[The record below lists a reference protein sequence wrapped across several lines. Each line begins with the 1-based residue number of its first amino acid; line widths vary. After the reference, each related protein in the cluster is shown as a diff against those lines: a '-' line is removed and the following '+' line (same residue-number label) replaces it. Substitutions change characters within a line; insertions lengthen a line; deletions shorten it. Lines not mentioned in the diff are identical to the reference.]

1 MTGESFENSQ
11 PPTGRFMPSTRR
23 QQSLASQTSANQ
35 LIEMCH
41 AAASQTKEELKQY
54 DEDLERH
61 VSIDRK
67 LKKVNRIKS
76 PLNQTIPFAYN
87 SKSKKKVKKST
98 TPSTRKKTKPTI
110 ASQIATKLNINDGK
124 RARSSSTA

>member
-1 MTGESFENSQ
+1 MSNTSSSQQSFKKATQHSRKTSSKFRSNVHNGGFSDPNSNPMTGESFENSQ

-76 PLNQTIPFAYN
+76 PLNQTIPFA
-87 SKSKKKVKKST
+87 
-98 TPSTRKKTKPTI
+98 
-110 ASQIATKLNINDGK
+110 
-124 RARSSSTA
+124 